1 MRKTCK
7 QNHAVLFL
15 HHVSYK
21 EKKRLILKT
30 VLNRIK
36 YSSIEQLV
44 RFTFFFQI
52 NVLYFL
58 LILKTFTL
66 PVHISD
72 IVQLYLKEVSI

>member
-1 MRKTCK
+1 M
-7 QNHAVLFL
+7 L
-15 HHVSYK
+15 SYFYIMSAIK
-21 EKKRLILKT
+21 KKKRLILKT

-36 YSSIEQLV
+36 HSSIEQLV